1 VLVGKVAES
10 MVDGEDGR
18 GGPAATS
25 TGEGDP
31 ADVASTGIGFVS
43 EFGPDTAIES
53 VDEGSVATAVAGGE
67 GVWING
73 AFVGSVET
81 TMGLKT
87 GSHLGDRGGAMASSA
102 FVVFAKLN
110 EFGSAAGARALSS
123 LVETPFDARLVLDR
137 R

>member
-1 VLVGKVAES
+1 

-25 TGEGDP
+25 TGEGNP

-53 VDEGSVATAVAGGE
+53 VGEGSVATAVAGGE

-81 TMGLKT
+81 TMGLK
-87 GSHLGDRGGAMASSA
+87 SAVNLGDRGGAMASSA

-123 LVETPFDARLVLDR
+123 LVETPFDARLVLDPR
-137 R
+137 W

>member
-1 VLVGKVAES
+1 VLVSKVAES
-10 MVDGEDGR
+10 MVGGEDGP

-25 TGEGDP
+25 TGEADP

-43 EFGPDTAIES
+43 EIGPDAAIES
-53 VDEGSVATAVAGGE
+53 GGEGSVATAVAGGE
-67 GVWING
+67 GVRINC

-81 TMGLKT
+81 TMGLE
-87 GSHLGDRGGAMASSA
+87 SAVDLGDRGGAMASSA

-123 LVETPFDARLVLDR
+123 LVKTPFDARLVLGPR
-137 R
+137 